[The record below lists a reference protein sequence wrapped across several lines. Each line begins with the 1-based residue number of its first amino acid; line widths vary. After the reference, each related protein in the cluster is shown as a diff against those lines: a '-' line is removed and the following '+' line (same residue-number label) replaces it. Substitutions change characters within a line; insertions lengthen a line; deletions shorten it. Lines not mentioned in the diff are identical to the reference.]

1 MLMISERLRFQTG
14 DRKVTR
20 FFAHE
25 GQDLLDRL
33 KVGCYFKKKVDVESI
48 FLRKGES
55 KMKRMFVLALC
66 LSIGML

>member
-1 MLMISERLRFQTG
+1 LLLETLLRFQTG

-33 KVGCYFKKKVDVESI
+33 KLGCYFKRKVDMESI
-48 FLRKGES
+48 FLRKEES

-66 LSIGML
+66 LSMGLL